1 MSILFTPAKIGPIE
15 LKNRA
20 IRASAFEGMAYNHAP
35 SSDLTD
41 YHVKVAKGG
50 AAMTCVA
57 YAAINRTGVSFFS
70 QLWMREEIVPGLK
83 KMTDAIHEAGSLAC
97 IQLGH
102 CGNMSHRRYC
112 GTLPVGPSSGFNM
125 YSPTF
130 VHGLSKE
137 EIAQTVKDFGNAVRL
152 AKLGGFDAVE
162 IHCGHGYL
170 ISQFL
175 SPFTNHRH
183 DEYGGSLENRM
194 RFMTEV
200 MKEVMAAAGE
210 DLAVMCK
217 VNTRDGFKGGMEIEE
232 AIEVAKR
239 LEKLGTHCLVLSGGF
254 VSKAPMYVMRGA
266 MPVHVLT
273 DYMPWK
279 RYWWLRIGMELCGK
293 AMCKSF
299 PYKEAFFYDDAIQF
313 RKALKMPLAFVGGL
327 NSRKTIDRVLDS
339 GFEFVEFARA
349 LVRDTEF
356 INKLKEGKIECSD
369 CEHSNYCVASIWN
382 LKMDCHKNCQ
392 VSRRIERELQANIQ
406 YAARTEKEA
415 EK

>member
-1 MSILFTPAKIGPIE
+1 MSILFTPGRIGPIE

-35 SSDLTD
+35 SEDLTD
-41 YHVKVAKGG
+41 YHVRVAKGG
-50 AAMTCVA
+50 VAMTSVA
-57 YAAINRTGVSFFS
+57 YAAINRTGVSFYS

-83 KMTDAIHEAGSLAC
+83 KMTDAIHAVGSLAC

-112 GTLPVGPSSGFNM
+112 GTRPVGPSAGFNM

-130 VHGLSKE
+130 VHGLTRD
-137 EIAQTVKDFGNAVRL
+137 EIHQTVKDFGHAVRL
-152 AKLGGFDAVE
+152 ASEAGFDAVE

-175 SPFTNHRH
+175 SPFTNHRR

-200 MKEVMAAAGE
+200 MKEVMDAAG
-210 DLAVMCK
+210 DHLAVMCK
-217 VNTRDGFKGGMEIEE
+217 VNTRDGFKGGMEVDE
-232 AIEVAKR
+232 AIQVALR
-239 LEKLGTHCLVLSGGF
+239 LEELGAHCLVLSGGF

-273 DYMPWK
+273 DFMPWR
-279 RYWWLRIGMELCGK
+279 RYWWLKIGMEICGK
-293 AMCKSF
+293 PMCRSF
-299 PYKEAFFYDDAIQF
+299 PYREAFFYEDAIKF
-313 RKALKMPLAFVGGL
+313 RKTLKMPLAFVGGL
-327 NSRKTIDRVLDS
+327 DSLETINKVLDS

-349 LVRDTEF
+349 LVRDTDF
-356 INKLKEGKIECSD
+356 INKLREGTCTRSE

-382 LKMDCHKNCQ
+382 LKMDCHKNCTL
-392 VSRRIERELQANIQ
+392 SRRIEKELQRNIR
-406 YAARTEKEA
+406 YAAEKE
-415 EK
+415 K